1 MTPRPQFDATYIEA
15 ELQELGAT
23 LHAEVTAFLIGGGAM
38 AFRGLKDTTKDI
50 DLVVTTET
58 AFDRLLAAL
67 DDQGYEEVS
76 ELDETY
82 QQLGARLCVE
92 NEDGCRI
99 DVFNRQV
106 ANKLIFSDGMRQ
118 RSEAYLTSNQL
129 SVQLTALEDIFLFK
143 SVAKRPD
150 DIDDMNTLVQTSLD
164 FEAIEREIG
173 AQIEVLDGKQF
184 TTHIRESLDTLY
196 DQYEVQTPL
205 EDVVDE
211 YYAQYMD
218 ELEVRLVLSED
229 EPMSVEAIAEERG
242 LDRDHVVEQLE
253 QLETYG
259 YVEQTDSGFVD
270 TGKRDAFNE

>member
-1 MTPRPQFDATYIEA
+1 MTPRPQFDAAYIEE

-23 LHAEVTAFLIGGGAM
+23 LHAEVTAFLIGGGGM

-50 DLVVTTET
+50 DLVVTTKTE
-58 AFDRLLAAL
+58 FNRLLAAL

-76 ELDETY
+76 DLDETY

-92 NEDGCRI
+92 NDDGCRI

-106 ANKLIFSDGMRQ
+106 ANKLIFSDGMQQ
-118 RSEAYLTSNQL
+118 RSEEHLVSSEFA
-129 SVQLTALEDIFLFK
+129 VRLTALEDIFLFK
-143 SVAKRPD
+143 TVAKRPD

-164 FEAIEREIG
+164 FEAIEQEIT
-173 AQIEVLDGKQF
+173 AQVELLNGKQF
-184 TTHIRESLDTLY
+184 TTHIRESLDKLY
-196 DQYEVQTPL
+196 EQYEVQTPL

-229 EPMSVEAIAEERG
+229 DPMSVEAIAEERG

-253 QLETYG
+253 QLEAYG
-259 YVEQTDSGFVD
+259 YVEQTESGFVD